1 MYVCTT
7 ELDSQICFKRNIHGR
22 TLGDVQVVCT
32 RFFPTPD
39 HHIQLDA
46 TTLLQSAAIT
56 EVQMEDA
63 DDEVIMEDAQ
73 EPEVRARTSSV
84 GILATSLCRWQR

>member
-1 MYVCTT
+1 M
-7 ELDSQICFKRNIHGR
+7 ELDAQVCFKRNIHNRKLEDIEGILKDFCK
-22 TLGDVQVVCT
+22 T
-32 RFFPTPD
+32 PT

-63 DDEVIMEDAQ
+63 NDEVVMEDAQ
-73 EPEVRARTSSV
+73 EPEVRP
-84 GILATSLCRWQR
+84 RWQTASTLFHCT